1 MDSIHYEEMV
11 RNLDRLTKERIIQGR
26 TIYLFG
32 HCNATEELADLLL
45 DRGFFI
51 AAILDNNALKHGDNY
66 RGISIK
72 APQEILK
79 EEAEGR
85 NAIVCIVARA
95 YAAMVAQLEHLGYKG
110 VVRKLVDY
118 NSFADYSLSDETRSR
133 MTLRRQRGSILFSE
147 LRKKYPGQFLFLCPF
162 SALGDIYIMMSYL
175 PHYMKKRGIKN
186 CVVGV
191 VGNACAQ
198 VVRLFGTYMVE
209 IFSQKNIDETIQA
222 ALYEQ
227 DENFFIPHQDR
238 PYVVKLY
245 KALYSKKIPLEQ
257 MYCCG
262 IFGLPQNTRPY
273 EPINYTDYSELE
285 TIEDGH
291 AVIFSSYA
299 KSVTSFSDAF
309 WERMVAHYTERGYQC
324 FTNVAG
330 DEKSLAGTIG
340 ISPRISEMKSVVERA
355 GTYVGIR
362 SGLCD
367 VIRSVKARKIALYPD
382 YNYSDTKWKAID
394 IYALDGW
401 ENIVIKGEREWEKK

>member
-1 MDSIHYEEMV
+1 MDSLHYEEMV
-11 RNLDRLTKERIIQGR
+11 RNLDRLTEERAIQGR

-45 DRGFFI
+45 EREFSI
-51 AAILDNNALKHGDNY
+51 AAILDNNVLKHGDNY

-79 EEAEGR
+79 EKAGDV
-85 NAIVCIVARA
+85 IVCIVARA

-110 VVRKLVDY
+110 AARKLVDY
-118 NSFADYSLSDETRSR
+118 NSFAEYSLSDETRSR
-133 MTLRRQRGSILFSE
+133 MMLRRQRGSILLSK
-147 LRKKYPGQFLFLCPF
+147 LRKKYSENFLFLCPF

-175 PHYMKKRGIKN
+175 PHYMEKRGIGN

-198 VVRLFGTYMVE
+198 VVRLFGAYSVE
-209 IFSQKNIDETIQA
+209 AFSQKSMDEIIQA

-262 IFGLPQNTRPY
+262 IFGLPGDTRPY
-273 EPINYTDYSELE
+273 EPVDYTDYSELD
-285 TIEDGH
+285 TIEGGH
-291 AVIFSSYA
+291 AVIFSPYA
-299 KSVTSFSDAF
+299 KSVTSFSDAL
-309 WERMVAHYTERGYQC
+309 WEQVVSYYAERGYQC

-330 DEKSLAGTIG
+330 DEKPLAGTTA

-355 GTYVGIR
+355 GTFVGIR

-367 VIRSVKARKIALYPD
+367 VIRSVNARKVALYPD
-382 YNYSDTKWKAID
+382 YNYTDTKWKAID

-401 ENIVIKGEREWEKK
+401 ENIVIKEES